1 MILIVILLLII
12 GLSSI
17 TVIIYAGLK
26 IGEQSK
32 KLKDREAAIK
42 NYPKV
47 DNHTAQSVNELYQ
60 KSYSHFYSYII
71 GHFLGILI
79 DTYSIILSISALAAR
94 TMDVCDKITACISFI
109 ATVLVVIMV
118 FTKMDYRSS
127 RHLAAWR
134 TCEMA
139 IINISQ
145 IMSDNLQNEQRA
157 DKDIFNLI
165 MTCYYEIEKPKKS
178 AALFDNRPQK
188 E

>member
-1 MILIVILLLII
+1 MILVIILLLII
-12 GLSSI
+12 GLSGI
-17 TVIIYAGLK
+17 TVTIYTGLK
-26 IGEQSK
+26 IGEQSE

-42 NYPKV
+42 NYPEV
-47 DNHTAQSVNELYQ
+47 DKYTAQSVNELYQ

-94 TMDVCDKITACISFI
+94 TMGVCSKITAGISFI

-134 TCEMA
+134 TCEMT

-145 IMSDNLQNEQRA
+145 IMSDNSQNKQRA
-157 DKDIFNLI
+157 NKDIFNLI
-165 MTCYYEIEKPKKS
+165 MMCYYEIEKPIKS
-178 AALFDNRPQK
+178 AALFDNRSQK